1 MAGPYKTRCP
11 HCGAQFKI
19 NDDHLSQARGAV
31 RCGSCLRIFQ
41 ATDHLIGGAAPRAED
56 GRWERAL
63 DEDAPRLAPSGGEQG
78 GLELSD
84 AFLDMDGPDRD
95 GDRFADLDDALG
107 DGFSDDGFSDATVH
121 GRQAG
126 DDPEADESWAEALLR
141 DLEDEDDAG
150 AGAPAGPARGTPA
163 ASPPPASALLTR
175 NTADPGPD
183 GGPEDRDP
191 DPFDFLNRDA
201 ARHRAANERLDYV
214 APPPVG
220 PAVALKWGLLSLL
233 AVLVLAGQYAVFH
246 FQELARQPQWR
257 PYYAQACEL
266 LGCALPLHSD
276 PSRLRGANL
285 VVRSHPRFRDALMVD
300 ALLFNEADWP
310 QPFPVLELTFT
321 DLQGRVVASRRFPPA
336 EYLRGDLSGATAMPS
351 GTPVHI
357 GLEIVDPGP
366 RAVNYDLR
374 LLPAEAAPDR
384 LSRAP

>member
-19 NDDHLSQARGAV
+19 SDDHLSQARGAV

-41 ATDHLIGGAAPRAED
+41 ATDHLVGDAAPPAD
-56 GRWERAL
+56 HGRWERAL
-63 DEDAPRLAPSGGEQG
+63 DEDAPRLAPAGGDHA

-84 AFLDMDGPDRD
+84 AFLDMDGDGR
-95 GDRFADLDDALG
+95 GDRFADLDGALG
-107 DGFSDDGFSDATVH
+107 DDRSGTDHPQADDDGE
-121 GRQAG
+121 
-126 DDPEADESWAEALLR
+126 PADESWAEALLR
-141 DLEDEDDAG
+141 DLEDEDDDARP
-150 AGAPAGPARGTPA
+150 GAPAGPDRRAEA
-163 ASPPPASALLTR
+163 AVPPASALLTR
-175 NTADPGPD
+175 NTADRAPD
-183 GGPEDRDP
+183 GGPEDGEP
-191 DPFDFLNRDA
+191 DPFDFLNRNA

-214 APPPVG
+214 APPPAG
-220 PAVALKWGLLSLL
+220 PAVLLKWGLLSLL
-233 AVLVLAGQYAVFH
+233 ALLVLVGQYAVFH

-257 PYYAQACEL
+257 PYYAQACQV
-266 LGCALPLHSD
+266 LGCALPLHAD

-321 DLQGRVVASRRFPPA
+321 DLRGQVVASRRFAPA
-336 EYLRGDLSGATAMPS
+336 EYLRGDFSGATAMPS

-374 LLPAEAAPDR
+374 LLPAEAATAR
-384 LSRAP
+384 VSRAP

>member
-19 NDDHLSQARGAV
+19 SDEHLNQARGAV
-31 RCGSCLRIFQ
+31 RCGSCLQIFQ
-41 ATDHLIGGAAPRAED
+41 ATDHLIGDAAPRAGD

-63 DEDAPRLAPSGGEQG
+63 DEDAPRLAADGDGHG

-84 AFLDMDGPDRD
+84 AFLDMDGDQR

-107 DGFSDDGFSDATVH
+107 GAPSVAGPDHS
-121 GRQAG
+121 QAG
-126 DDPEADESWAEALLR
+126 DDHDRADESWAEALLR
-141 DLEDEDDAG
+141 DLEDEDEDDHARPAAPAG
-150 AGAPAGPARGTPA
+150 RERGAPA
-163 ASPPPASALLTR
+163 SSVPPASALLTR
-175 NTADPGPD
+175 NTADPAPD
-183 GGPEDRDP
+183 RPEEDDS
-191 DPFDFLNRDA
+191 DPFDFLNRNA

-214 APPPVG
+214 APPPAG
-220 PAVALKWGLLSLL
+220 LLKWGLLSLL
-233 AVLVLAGQYAVFH
+233 ALLVLVGQYAVFH

-257 PYYAQACEL
+257 PYYAQACQV

-321 DLQGRVVASRRFPPA
+321 DLQGQVVASRRFAPA
-336 EYLRGDLSGATAMPS
+336 EYLRGDFSGATAMPS

-374 LLPAEAAPDR
+374 LLPAEAAPAR
-384 LSRAP
+384 VSRAP